1 MSTAKIVA
9 ILIPVMTLVIWT
21 YFFIIEKTSIN
32 KFFLVVVL
40 IPLALTSFYITLWLF
55 RKIGGKPAT
64 RLVRS

>member
-9 ILIPVMTLVIWT
+9 ILIPVITLVIWT
-21 YFFIIEKTSIN
+21 YFFIVEKASIN